1 MLLKTFL
8 LENVLYENVTKSF
21 INIQSFQFTL
31 QVFEHFTEVF
41 TRYSKHRGH
50 VSITITAHI

>member
-8 LENVLYENVTKSF
+8 LENVLCENVSKSF
-21 INIQSFQFTL
+21 INIQSFQCTL

-41 TRYSKHRGH
+41 PRYPKYR